1 MSQRFQ
7 KRDHLEGFALVFLVI
22 IIAIIVIALS
32 NSADAGGFRQAACAP
47 HVVHQQAAVV
57 AAVPYPV
64 VGYQVGQY
72 LQQQAVDEHAFRAS
86 PSKERL
92 TFLEGYYQAK
102 QEEIQPAAVPQVD
115 ESSTCPDCE
124 KPTEPPAFS
133 APQSSVGKYIQ
144 KIGGYPPPPQP
155 PQRFLESTGEP
166 LAPGQLES
174 FAETHPL
181 LSANCA
187 SCHVDEQ
194 SKGGFG
200 IVKVVTEAQAA
211 ADCETI
217 LAMVDSIA
225 TGAMPKGKTLS
236 DADRLAAIAELL
248 GK

>member
-92 TFLEGYYQAK
+92 TFLEGYYQAQ
-102 QEEIQPAAVPQVD
+102 QERLADSGAGAAGPSRPATLPAATEGGQTNCEACQVQ
-115 ESSTCPDCE
+115 ESGTS
-124 KPTEPPAFS
+124 EPHAFS
-133 APQSSVGKYIQ
+133 APVDFPK
-144 KIGGYPPPPQP
+144 
-155 PQRFLESTGEP
+155 
-166 LAPGQLES
+166 
-174 FAETHPL
+174 THPTL
-181 LSANCA
+181 AAACSA
-187 SCHVDEQ
+187 CHVDEQ

-217 LAMVDSIA
+217 LALVDSIA
-225 TGAMPKGKTLS
+225 TGAMPKGNTLS